1 MAIRWGTIF
10 SAEMLRRSL
19 VDAGNPVSTPDLDY
33 WLWSEAVIG
42 PNATAMGPHHL
53 CVTEAY

>member
-1 MAIRWGTIF
+1 
-10 SAEMLRRSL
+10 MLRRSL